1 MPQSG
6 QRWIE
11 VAPTGSPTTI
21 TFIGAHEILLAGG
34 ETGIRL
40 PVDDVDVDTNNS
52 HLLEISVAADQVLRW
67 EGIPPSLPFATKSW
81 QALRDIE
88 ISDETDEFAFRRKSK
103 RVDSRPFG
111 GSKHELSQVCPD

>member
-1 MPQSG
+1 MLQSG

-11 VAPTGSPTTI
+11 VAPMGLPTTI

-40 PVDDVDVDTNNS
+40 TVDDVDVDVDAVKS

-88 ISDETDEFAFRRKSK
+88 ISDETDEFAFRRKS
-103 RVDSRPFG
+103 
-111 GSKHELSQVCPD
+111 

>member
-1 MPQSG
+1 MLQSG

-11 VAPTGSPTTI
+11 VATTGSPTTI

-40 PVDDVDVDTNNS
+40 PVDDVDVDTDNS

-81 QALRDIE
+81 QALRDIG
-88 ISDETDEFAFRRKSK
+88 ISDETDEFAFRRKS
-103 RVDSRPFG
+103 
-111 GSKHELSQVCPD
+111 

>member
-40 PVDDVDVDTNNS
+40 TVDDVDVDVDADNS
-52 HLLEISVAADQVLRW
+52 HLLGISVAADQVLRW
-67 EGIPPSLPFATKSW
+67 EGIPPSLPIATKSW

-88 ISDETDEFAFRRKSK
+88 ISDETDEFAFRMEVVKGRFSSIRRFKA
-103 RVDSRPFG
+103 
-111 GSKHELSQVCPD
+111 

>member
-40 PVDDVDVDTNNS
+40 TVDDVDVDAVKS

-81 QALRDIE
+81 QALRDIG
-88 ISDETDEFAFRRKSK
+88 ISDETDEFAFRRKS
-103 RVDSRPFG
+103 
-111 GSKHELSQVCPD
+111 